1 MRPLKTIVSLLTAVV
16 ALSGCTKADL
26 FNVII
31 PNGGYSVHKDIAYG
45 DNPRQILDIYEPE
58 KHDAHNSV
66 VVFFYGGSW
75 QKGYKELYKF
85 VGQAF
90 TSKGYTVVVVN
101 YRLYPEIYFPDFMND
116 AAQSV
121 AWVHKNIGQYGGD
134 PSHIYVSGHSAGG
147 YMSVMLALNE
157 SYLKAV
163 GGSTKWIKGAI
174 GISGPYDFLP
184 FTDPKIIAIF
194 SKANGAD
201 TQPINFARKHTPP
214 ILLLTAEQDDEVSA
228 KNTLNLSQKMREL
241 DNPVEAK
248 IYHEVGHIGIVLSLA
263 QGFRNKAPTL
273 EDITDFIE
281 KTNQAKQ
288 H

>member
-31 PNGGYSVHKDIAYG
+31 PNSGYSVHKDIAYG

-147 YMSVMLALNE
+147 YMSVMLSLNE

-194 SKANGAD
+194 SKADDAD

-248 IYHEVGHIGIVLSLA
+248 IYHDVGHIGIVLSLA